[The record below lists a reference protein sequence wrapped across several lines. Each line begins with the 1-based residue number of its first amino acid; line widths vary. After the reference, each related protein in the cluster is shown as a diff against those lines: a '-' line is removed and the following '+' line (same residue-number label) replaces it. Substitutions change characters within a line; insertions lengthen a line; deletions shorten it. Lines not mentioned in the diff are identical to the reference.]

1 MATKKK
7 QAEEKILCHLD
18 ELYYITGDE
27 LNFILKEGATEK
39 RKGSR
44 IVGYYG
50 RNPKGLQQLAERWFA
65 EIGKD
70 ITAETIKEYV
80 RIFGNE
86 VELHAQ
92 TLAKRLIES
101 GLN

>member
-7 QAEEKILCHLD
+7 QAEEKILCRLD

-39 RKGSR
+39 RKNSR
-44 IVGYYG
+44 NVGFYG
-50 RNPKGLQQLAERWFA
+50 RNPKGLQQLVERWLA

-80 RIFGNE
+80 RVFGNE

-92 TLAKRLIES
+92 ALAKRLVES

>member
-7 QAEEKILCHLD
+7 QAEEKILCRLD

-27 LNFILKEGATEK
+27 LNFILKKGATEK
-39 RKGSR
+39 RKRSR
-44 IVGYYG
+44 NVGFYG
-50 RNPKGLQQLAERWFA
+50 RNPKGLQQLVERWFA

-80 RIFGNE
+80 RVFGNE

-92 TLAKRLIES
+92 ALAKRLVES
-101 GLN
+101 SLN

>member
-7 QAEEKILCHLD
+7 QAEEKILCRLD

-27 LNFILKEGATEK
+27 LNFILKEGVSEK
-39 RKGSR
+39 RKTPR
-44 IVGYYG
+44 YVGYYG
-50 RNPKGLQQLAERWFA
+50 RNPKGLQQLVERWFA

-70 ITAETIKEYV
+70 ITAETIKDYV
-80 RIFGNE
+80 LVFGNT

-92 TLAKRLIES
+92 ALAKRLIKS